1 MSTLTVDNIVGATT
15 AANITMPAAMKSTG
29 TPIQVVYN
37 IIQTHPQYSS
47 TSYVATDVEVSI
59 TPKFAD
65 SKFLLEAVYSAG
77 TNGGTSNSHDCVAG
91 LNFRD
96 SINPSGVNSP
106 LVTDNAS
113 GAGSS
118 RTGGFMLLPSTAQVS
133 LVLTYWVHQIPMHYL
148 YTPSYQN
155 TNTRTFGVLIKVGN
169 SSEGATQNMSD
180 SNTDDRRDIRG
191 SCIIKVTEIAG

>member
-1 MSTLTVDNIVGATT
+1 MSTLTVDTIVGATT

-77 TNGGTSNSHDCVAG
+77 TNGGTSNSHDCMAA

-96 SINPSGVNSP
+96 SINPSGANSP

-113 GAGSS
+113 GAGSN
-118 RTGGFMLLPSTAQVS
+118 RTGGFMLLPSTAQVAQ
-133 LVLTYWVHQIPMHYL
+133 VLTYWVHQIPMHYL

-155 TNTRTFGVLIKVGN
+155 TNARTFGVLIKVGN
-169 SSEGATQNMSD
+169 SSEGTTQNMSD

>member
-15 AANITMPAAMKSTG
+15 STHVTMPAAMKSTG

-65 SKFLLEAVYSAG
+65 SKFLLEAVYSGG
-77 TNGGTSNSHDCVAG
+77 TNAGNTNSHDCMAA

-96 SINPSGVNSP
+96 SINPSGANSP

-118 RTGGFMLLPSTAQVS
+118 RTGGFMLFPSTAAAAN
-133 LVLTYWVHQIPMHYL
+133 VLRYWVHQIPMHYL

-155 TNTRTFGVLIKVGN
+155 TNARTFGVLIKVGN
-169 SSEGATQNMSD
+169 SGQGSTQNMSD
-180 SNTDDRRDIRG
+180 TNSDDRRDIRG